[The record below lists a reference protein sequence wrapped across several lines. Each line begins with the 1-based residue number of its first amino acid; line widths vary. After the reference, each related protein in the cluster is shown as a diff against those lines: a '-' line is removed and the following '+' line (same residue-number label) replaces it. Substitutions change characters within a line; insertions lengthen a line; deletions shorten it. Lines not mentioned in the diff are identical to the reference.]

1 MSLRRIEMF
10 ILTVL
15 LLFMLLLLFG
25 TLSAQAQSSLAVS
38 AEGSFS
44 STTEAIYT
52 RQNPFDQAGVLVE
65 LRHIWN
71 PLFGYEVA
79 YSVNRANQRYT
90 YIGPSTTG
98 PAPQTVRAYN
108 HEISADWVVSL
119 PLANFRPFALAGGGV
134 QIFEPAGGQT
144 GTQSD
149 TKAVIVYGAGV
160 DWEFMPHIGLRLQY
174 RGNLYKA
181 PDLAMVFP
189 STDQLVHNAQP
200 SAGIFLRF

>member
-10 ILTVL
+10 ILSAL

-25 TLSAQAQSSLAVS
+25 SLSAHAQSSLAVS
-38 AEGSFS
+38 AEGSFP

-52 RQNPFDQAGVLVE
+52 RQDPFNQAGALVE

-79 YSVNRANQRYT
+79 YSVNHANQRYT
-90 YIGPSTTG
+90 YVGPSTTG

-119 PLANFRPFALAGGGV
+119 PLSSFRPFALAGGGV
-134 QIFEPAGGQT
+134 QMFVPAGGQT

-160 DWEFMPHIGLRLQY
+160 DWEVLPHIGLRLQY

-181 PDLAMVFP
+181 PDLAMGFP
-189 STDQLVHNAQP
+189 STDQLVQSAQP
-200 SAGIFLRF
+200 SAGIFLSF